1 MRDKG
6 ADGPLFCLGA
16 ELIESVKR
24 ACEGFRAM
32 RDALMRLL
40 EPPIEALGFELLEL
54 EFARAGRGGT
64 LRIYIDRPAADGG
77 TCGRHDLA
85 AGDLGA
91 DAQTVVGGDGQSGGD
106 GQGAG
111 RRVARRD
118 VLRPDLPSQDFPDR
132 DPASREVPSQGGIS
146 VDDCAAVSHAV
157 SQILDA
163 DDPIKGHYTL
173 EVSSPGLDRVLRK
186 RAHFERFVGER
197 VFVELMLPIEGR
209 RRFAGTLKA
218 VLGEA
223 IVVEVDGQAHVLPLE
238 RIQKARLRP
247 E

>member
-1 MRDKG
+1 
-6 ADGPLFCLGA
+6 
-16 ELIESVKR
+16 
-24 ACEGFRAM
+24 M

-54 EFARAGRGGT
+54 EFAQAGRGAT
-64 LRIYIDRPAADGG
+64 LRIYIDRIAPGS
-77 TCGRHDLA
+77 R
-85 AGDLGA
+85 GA
-91 DAQTVVGGDGQSGGD
+91 DDDS
-106 GQGAG
+106 
-111 RRVARRD
+111 
-118 VLRPDLPSQDFPDR
+118 
-132 DPASREVPSQGGIS
+132 PSQGGIS

-163 DDPIKGHYTL
+163 EDPIKGHYTL
-173 EVSSPGLDRVLRK
+173 EVSSPGLERVLRK

-197 VFVELMLPIEGR
+197 VFVELKLPIEGR
-209 RRFAGTLKA
+209 RRFAGTLKS

-223 IVVEVDGQAHVLPLE
+223 IVVEVDGRAHELPLE